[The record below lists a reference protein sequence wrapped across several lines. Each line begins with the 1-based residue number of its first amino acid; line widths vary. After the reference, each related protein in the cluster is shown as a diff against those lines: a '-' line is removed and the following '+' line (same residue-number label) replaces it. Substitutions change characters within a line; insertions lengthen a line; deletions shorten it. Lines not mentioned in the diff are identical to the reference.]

1 MQGGAYGANAV
12 FERSGVMY
20 FSTYR
25 DPQLKNSLTAF
36 RELPAWLKKLELT
49 EREMTKYVIGT
60 MSGVDVPLTNSA
72 KVIQAGLRELMGISD
87 AARQQT
93 RNEILDVTLADIKAL
108 AEPIAAVLQDNYI
121 CVVGGQQAVEE
132 AKEEFSSIIKQ

>member
-1 MQGGAYGANAV
+1 MA
-12 FERSGVMY
+12 E
-20 FSTYR
+20 
-25 DPQLKNSLTAF
+25 
-36 RELPAWLKKLELT
+36 KLELT

>member
-1 MQGGAYGANAV
+1 M
-12 FERSGVMY
+12 
-20 FSTYR
+20 
-25 DPQLKNSLTAF
+25 KNSLTAF

-49 EREMTKYVIGT
+49 ELEMTKYVIGT